1 MRDSAPRVF
10 ESMNTDHFNQRRAG
24 LGTAEVGEHGWL
36 PVFGQP
42 LLQTC
47 PLGALRGG
55 RLPSFNPPE
64 TTSPR
69 SN

>member
-1 MRDSAPRVF
+1 MRGSVPRVF
-10 ESMNTDHFNQRRAG
+10 ESMNTDHFNQSWAG

-47 PLGALRGG
+47 PLGAL
-55 RLPSFNPPE
+55 
-64 TTSPR
+64 
-69 SN
+69 